1 MPRYK
6 ITIEYDGTG
15 YHGWQRQPTLPSV
28 QGAIEKAI
36 SGFSDEE
43 VVIYGAGRTDARVH
57 ARGQVAHFN
66 LIKDQKPQAV
76 QSAINAFLRENGD
89 NGIAIIDS
97 QKVDDDFHARF
108 SAKRRHYV
116 YRYLCRHGHSTLE
129 RNRIFHVSAQ
139 LDAAQMHEGAQ
150 RLVGVHDFTTF
161 RSSHCQAKNPVR
173 LLEKLDVIA
182 LEGTEIIE
190 LHATAPAFLHNQIR
204 SIAGTLKKVGEG
216 KWSADDV
223 SRALEEKKRVACG
236 PVAPPYG
243 LYFMSVDY

>member
-6 ITIEYDGTG
+6 ITIEYDGTD
-15 YHGWQRQPTLPSV
+15 YFGWQRQPKFPSI

-36 SGFSDEE
+36 HGFSAEE
-43 VVIYGAGRTDARVH
+43 AVVYGAGRTDARVH
-57 ARGQVAHFN
+57 ARGQVAHFD
-66 LIKDQKPQAV
+66 LIKERNPKAL
-76 QSAINAFLRENGD
+76 QSAINAYLRNQGD
-89 NGIAIIDS
+89 SIAIIDTE
-97 QKVDDDFHARF
+97 QVDDEFHARF

-116 YRYLCRHGHSTLE
+116 YRYLCRHGHLTLE
-129 RNRIFHVSAQ
+129 KNRIFHISQQ
-139 LDAAQMHEGAQ
+139 LDVAKMHEAAQ

-161 RSSHCQAKNPVR
+161 RSTRCQAKSPVR

-182 LEGTEIIE
+182 LEGTQIIE

-204 SIAGTLKKVGEG
+204 SFAGTLKKVGEG

-223 SRALEEKKRVACG
+223 SRRLEEKKRVACG
-236 PVAPPYG
+236 PVAPPYA